1 MEPAQPIAM
10 ITPNSE
16 MNLDLIEIK
25 NYNIPFKNKDYLIQI
40 GKTSSKERIGFK
52 IKENSS
58 ELNNYYEK
66 FLSLIDLQNIN
77 RTFKMFDNIDEAY
90 KNIDALFQRKN
101 ATIMEK
107 NDQLSLNFEVNQ
119 LINGKEI
126 IEIYL
131 EKKSLSLQEIN
142 IILENDVKNLKSEMK
157 QIKDYNESLKKDIEN
172 IKKEFKEEN
181 QLLKEEIESLKNENK
196 AKNILINEILE
207 KLEKL
212 QKAKNNV
219 EINNQNENKNKNKD
233 NLKLEEKEE
242 ELCIIENK
250 IIEKEEVKLKIN
262 IDSKII
268 DKKEDLYFIE
278 NRLKD
283 MEQFRNKN
291 MKYTL
296 IFRGTEDGELPSEFH
311 KKVDE
316 IDKTLT
322 IIETTKGSKFGGYID
337 KKWDSNSEWV
347 KDDENCF
354 VFSLNLNKIYNP
366 VKDARKYYFRA
377 NHGPTF
383 SVFGLKNNLFDSSK
397 LNLKTKDKANERFT
411 EFNEDYELTGGEN
424 EFKAKEIEVFKIET
438 Q

>member
-1 MEPAQPIAM
+1 M
-10 ITPNSE
+10 
-16 MNLDLIEIK
+16 
-25 NYNIPFKNKDYLIQI
+25 
-40 GKTSSKERIGFK
+40 
-52 IKENSS
+52 
-58 ELNNYYEK
+58 
-66 FLSLIDLQNIN
+66 
-77 RTFKMFDNIDEAY
+77 
-90 KNIDALFQRKN
+90 
-101 ATIMEK
+101 
-107 NDQLSLNFEVNQ
+107 
-119 LINGKEI
+119 
-126 IEIYL
+126 
-131 EKKSLSLQEIN
+131 QEIN

-268 DKKEDLYFIE
+268 DKKEDLDFIE

-354 VFSLNLNKIYNP
+354 VFSLSLNKIYNP

-383 SVFGLKNNLFDSSK
+383 SVFGIKNNLFDSSK

-424 EFKAKEIEVFKIET
+424 EFQAKEIEVFKIET